1 MLLKDNIQ
9 RLVNNAYSELGL
21 LIYTYEKHVVR
32 KVRKRS
38 PLRERSGVENVAMTT
53 SQ

>member
-21 LIYTYEKHVVR
+21 LIYTYEKHIVR
-32 KVRKRS
+32 KEQKWESSLLYEKDLELKMS
-38 PLRERSGVENVAMTT
+38 P
-53 SQ
+53 